1 MRLFWIGM
9 MVCSVANALFA
20 QVPDET
26 DSLLGKMGNSFT
38 CKKLD
43 ATQMLSLE
51 EVVMVALCNNPQT
64 TIAWQSS
71 LYQAAL
77 VGVSESSF
85 YPSLSANGSTS
96 KSEGSDIQN
105 ASQTKVDLTLSYLLY
120 DFGKRDASLE
130 NAKQLLRA
138 TSFSKDS
145 TVQAVFLLALQSYYE
160 LFGANAS
167 LDASLQAQNAAKE
180 SLNAAK
186 TRYSIGTATPSDTLQ
201 AQTAYSQAVLNRIK
215 AEGTLKN
222 AQGKLSSVL
231 GASPDIPL
239 VLASPPLSIP
249 TETFERNIKASMDE
263 AISIRPDLRSAQAK
277 IKAYRAN
284 IEAAKAE
291 DMPSISL
298 SSSTGHTD
306 SSTLNNYRNSSIG
319 LYVSVPIFNGYNTKY
334 KVQAAKEQLRLSQAE
349 YEKLSQDASLEVY
362 QTYQTLFSETGAVR
376 ASEDLVNSAQASYQL
391 SMGRYKAGVGNIL
404 DLLNA
409 QSALASAQ
417 QQHVQSLYNW
427 YITKAS
433 FAKAMGELNFST
445 LKGEQ

>member
-1 MRLFWIGM
+1 MRLFWIGL
-9 MVCSVANALFA
+9 MVFGSFNALLA
-20 QVPDET
+20 QTAAT
-26 DSLLGKMGNSFT
+26 DSMLGEMGNSFT

-43 ATQMLSLE
+43 ATQTLSLE

-64 TIAWQSS
+64 VIAWQSS
-71 LYQAAL
+71 LYQASL

-85 YPSLSANGSTS
+85 YPSLSANGSVL
-96 KSEGSDIQN
+96 KSEGSETLN
-105 ASQTKVDLTLSYLLY
+105 ANQSKIDMTLSYLLY

-138 TSFSKDS
+138 ASFSKDNAVQLVFLS
-145 TVQAVFLLALQSYYE
+145 AVQAYYG

-167 LDASLQAQNAAKE
+167 LEAAKEAEVFAKE

-215 AEGTLKN
+215 AQGGVKN
-222 AQGKLSSVL
+222 AQGTLANVL
-231 GASPDIPL
+231 GASPDTVLSLAAPSLKIPSE
-239 VLASPPLSIP
+239 V
-249 TETFERNIKASMDE
+249 FESNIKTLMDE
-263 AISIRPDLRSAQAK
+263 ALKARPDLMAAQAK
-277 IKAYRAN
+277 IRAYRAN

-291 DMPSISL
+291 DKPSISL
-298 SSSTGHTD
+298 SAMSGHTD
-306 SSTLNNYRNSSIG
+306 SSTLDSYRNSSIG
-319 LYVSVPIFNGYNTKY
+319 LYVSIPIFNGYNTKY
-334 KVQAAKEQLRLSQAE
+334 KVQAAKEQLKLSQAE

-376 ASEDLVNSAQASYQL
+376 ASADLVASAKASYEL
-391 SMGRYKAGVGNIL
+391 SMGRYKAGVGTVL

-409 QSALASAQ
+409 QSALSSAQ

-433 FAKAMGELNFST
+433 LAKAMGELNFSM
-445 LKGEQ
+445 LKGE

>member
-1 MRLFWIGM
+1 MRLFWIGL
-9 MVCSVANALFA
+9 MVFGSFNALLA
-20 QVPDET
+20 QT
-26 DSLLGKMGNSFT
+26 AATNSMLGEMGNSFT

-43 ATQMLSLE
+43 TTQTLGLE
-51 EVVMVALCNNPQT
+51 EVVMVALCNSPQT
-64 TIAWQSS
+64 VIAWQSS

-77 VGVSESSF
+77 VGVNESSF
-85 YPSLSANGSTS
+85 YPSLSANGSVL
-96 KSEGSDIQN
+96 KSEGSETLN
-105 ASQTKVDLTLSYLLY
+105 ANQSKIDMTLSYLLY

-138 TSFSKDS
+138 ASFSKDN
-145 TVQAVFLLALQSYYE
+145 TVQLVFLSAVQAYYG

-167 LDASLQAQNAAKE
+167 LEAAKEAEVFAKE

-215 AEGTLKN
+215 AQGGVKNTQGTLAN
-222 AQGKLSSVL
+222 AL
-231 GASPDIPL
+231 GASPDTALSLATPSLKIPSE
-239 VLASPPLSIP
+239 V
-249 TETFERNIKASMDE
+249 FESNIKTLMDE
-263 AISIRPDLRSAQAK
+263 ALKARPDLMAAQAK

-291 DMPSISL
+291 DKPSISL
-298 SSSTGHTD
+298 SAMSGHTD
-306 SSTLNNYRNSSIG
+306 SSTLDSYRSSSIG
-319 LYVSVPIFNGYNTKY
+319 LYVSIPIFNGYNTKY
-334 KVQAAKEQLRLSQAE
+334 KVQAAKEQLKLSQAE

-376 ASEDLVNSAQASYQL
+376 ASADLVASAKASYEL
-391 SMGRYKAGVGNIL
+391 SMGRYKAGVGTVL

-409 QSALASAQ
+409 QSALSSAQ

-433 FAKAMGELNFST
+433 LAKAMGELNFSM
-445 LKGEQ
+445 LKGE

>member
-9 MVCSVANALFA
+9 MVCGVVNALFA
-20 QVPDET
+20 QAMDET

-43 ATQMLSLE
+43 ATQTLSLE

-85 YPSLSANGSTS
+85 YPSLSANGSAL
-96 KSEGSDIQN
+96 KSEGSDTVN
-105 ASQTKVDLTLSYLLY
+105 ANQTKIDMTLSYLLY
-120 DFGKRDASLE
+120 DFGKREASLE

-138 TSFSKDS
+138 TSFSKDN
-145 TVQAVFLLALQSYYE
+145 TVQIVFFSAIQAYYG

-167 LDASLQAQNAAKE
+167 LEAAKEAEIYAKE
-180 SLNAAK
+180 SLNVAK
-186 TRYSIGTATPSDTLQ
+186 TRYTIGTATPSDTLQ

-215 AEGTLKN
+215 AQGSVKN
-222 AQGKLSSVL
+222 AQGTLASVL
-231 GASPDIPL
+231 GASPDTALAL
-239 VLASPPLSIP
+239 VSPTLKIP
-249 TETFERNIKASMDE
+249 TEVFENNMKTLMDE
-263 AISIRPDLRSAQAK
+263 ALIARPDLMAAQAK

-291 DMPSISL
+291 DKPSISL
-298 SSSTGHTD
+298 SAVSGHTD
-306 SSTLNNYRNSSIG
+306 SSVLDSYRNSSIG
-319 LYVSVPIFNGYNTKY
+319 LYVSVPLFNGYNTKY

-362 QTYQTLFSETGAVR
+362 QTYQTLFSETNAVR
-376 ASEDLVNSAQASYQL
+376 ASADLVASAQASYQL
-391 SMGRYKAGVGNIL
+391 SMGRYKAGAGTVL
-404 DLLNA
+404 DLLSV
-409 QSALASAQ
+409 QSALASARQ
-417 QQHVQSLYNW
+417 QYVQSLYNW
-427 YITKAS
+427 YITKANL
-433 FAKAMGELNFST
+433 AKAMGELNFST